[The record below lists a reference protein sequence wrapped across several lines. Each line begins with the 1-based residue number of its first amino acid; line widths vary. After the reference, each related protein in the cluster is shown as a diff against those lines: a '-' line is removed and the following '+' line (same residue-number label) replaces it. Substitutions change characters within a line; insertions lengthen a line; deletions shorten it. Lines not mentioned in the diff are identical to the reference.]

1 MAGWYTHQPQG
12 PRLKKNKAAVQSGP
26 KKQEVPP
33 LWASCPS
40 CQQLIFKNDLSKHLN
55 VCPSCSYHMP
65 LSAKARIDAL
75 LDTAELTIGEEVMSH
90 DWVGFIDNIPYK
102 QRVDNAQK
110 KTGLSEALLVKYGKL
125 NGQSVVMAVF
135 DFEFIGGSMGSAVG
149 ERFVKAV
156 HHAIKK
162 RCPLVCVASSGGARM
177 QESLFSLMQMSKTA
191 AALGRLSKCGL
202 CYIVV
207 LASPCMG
214 GVSASLAML
223 GDLIIAEPKATIGF
237 TGRRVI
243 EQTIK
248 GVLPK
253 GFQESEFLLEHGSV
267 DMVVDR
273 RELKDTLAR
282 LLRRLAQ
289 GVY

>member
-1 MAGWYTHQPQG
+1 MVGWNTHQPQG
-12 PRLKKNKAAVQSGP
+12 PRLNKNKATESGGD
-26 KKQEVPP
+26 KKQEVPR
-33 LWASCPS
+33 LWVSCPS
-40 CQQLIFKNDLSKHLN
+40 CQQLIFKSELSKHWN
-55 VCPSCSYHMP
+55 VCSSCAYHMP
-65 LSAKARIDAL
+65 LSANARMKML
-75 LDTAELTIGEEVMSH
+75 LDTVEMTIGEEVVSY
-90 DWVGFIDNIPYK
+90 DWVGFIDKMPYK
-102 QRVDNAQK
+102 QRIDNAQK
-110 KTGLSEALLVKYGKL
+110 KTGLTEALLVKYGRLK
-125 NGQSVVMAVF
+125 GQPVVMAVF
-135 DFEFIGGSMGSAVG
+135 DFEFIGGSMGAAVG

-156 HHAIKK
+156 HYAMKQ
-162 RCPLVCVASSGGARM
+162 RCSLVCVASSGGARM

-191 AALGRLSKCGL
+191 AALGRLAKSGL

-223 GDLIIAEPKATIGF
+223 GDFVIAEPKATIGF

-267 DMVVDR
+267 DMIVDR
-273 RELKDTLAR
+273 RELKETLAR

>member
-1 MAGWYTHQPQG
+1 MAGWNTHQPQG
-12 PRLKKNKAAVQSGP
+12 PRLKKNKAAQSGY

-40 CQQLIFKNDLSKHLN
+40 CQQLIFKSDLKTHLN

-65 LSAKARIDAL
+65 LSAKLRVEAL
-75 LDTAELTIGEEVMSH
+75 LDTVEVTIGEEVVSH
-90 DWVGFIDNIPYK
+90 DWVGFIDNMPYK
-102 QRVDNAQK
+102 QRVDSAQK
-110 KTGLSEALLVKYGKL
+110 KTGLTEALLVQYGKL
-125 NGQSVVMAVF
+125 NGQPVVMAVF

-156 HHAIKK
+156 HHAIAQ

-191 AALGRLSKCGL
+191 AALGRLAKSGL

-248 GVLPK
+248 SVLPK
-253 GFQESEFLLEHGSV
+253 GFQESEFLLEHGSI

-273 RELKDTLAR
+273 RELKETLAR

-289 GVY
+289 GVS